1 MKIGIFYGSTSGNS
15 EAIAEELAF
24 YLKKEDITS
33 YNVAN
38 GIENIVDYKNI
49 ILITPTYGV
58 GELQKDWELVK
69 EAFKNIDFS
78 DKIVALIGLGNQFA
92 FGESFIG
99 AIRILYDI
107 ILKNNGKIVGFT
119 SPDGYLFKESEAIIN
134 DQFVGLA
141 LDETNQ
147 GNKTPERIERWL
159 KNIIPEFKQ

>member
-15 EAIAEELAF
+15 EAIAEELEF
-24 YLKKEDITS
+24 YLKNKDVIS
-33 YNVAN
+33 HNVAN
-38 GIENIVDYKNI
+38 GIENIIDFKNI
-49 ILITPTYGV
+49 ILISPTYGV
-58 GELQKDWELVK
+58 GELQKDWELAK
-69 EAFKNIDFS
+69 ETLENIDFS

-107 ILKNNGKIVGFT
+107 IIKNNGKIIGFT
-119 SPDGYLFKESEAIIN
+119 NTDGYLFKESEAIIN

-147 GNKTPERIERWL
+147 GNKTPERIEKWL
-159 KNIIPEFKQ
+159 KNVIEEFKE